1 MLRAAGGSREA
12 FEELIARHQRGLLN
26 FFSRMGAYTEAEDLV
41 QETFLR
47 VFRYRRRYRPT
58 AKFTTFL
65 YVLGRNVWADLGRK
79 AARRERLDA
88 SLQTDAEITPRDEG
102 KGGGGARL
110 DVQSA
115 LNRLS
120 PKLREVVVL
129 NVYRGLSYQEVA
141 DTLGIPLGTVKS
153 RLNLALHELRKFFD
167 EDKAE

>member
-1 MLRAAGGSREA
+1 MLRAARGSREA
-12 FEELIARHQRGLLN
+12 FEELVTRHQHGLLN

-79 AARRERLDA
+79 KARRERLDA
-88 SLQTDAEITPRDEG
+88 SLQTEAEIARREERG
-102 KGGGGARL
+102 EKGAVRL
-110 DVQSA
+110 DVQAA

-129 NVYRGLSYQEVA
+129 NVYRGMSYQEVA
-141 DTLGIPLGTVKS
+141 DALGIPLGTVKS
-153 RLNLALHELRKFFD
+153 RLNLALHELREFFD
-167 EDKAE
+167 DDKTE